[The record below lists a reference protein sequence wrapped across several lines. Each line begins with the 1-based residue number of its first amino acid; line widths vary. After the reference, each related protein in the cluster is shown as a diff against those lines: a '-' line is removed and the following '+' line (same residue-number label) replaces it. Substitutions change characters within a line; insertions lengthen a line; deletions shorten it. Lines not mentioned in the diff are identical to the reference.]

1 MVVVDRKSEMANNL
15 NEAYEEVIKS
25 DRDDLINIPNKI

>member
-1 MVVVDRKSEMANNL
+1 MVVVDRKSEMANKL